1 MITFIC
7 GQLCSGKTKV
17 ALAYANI
24 SEGIFIEV
32 GDILRHIKQTSD
44 RSILQNTKSLVQEII
59 LCLKDAVGDGY
70 ANTNWIICG
79 ARQKEILEAFP
90 ESTYIWIDVPESVRK
105 QRYENRSREGDERA
119 FEEAEQ
125 GDIDLGILDV
135 KQYIF
140 NKNK

>member
-7 GQLCSGKTKV
+7 GQLCSGKTKA

-24 SEGIFIEV
+24 SGGVFIEV

-44 RSILQNTKSLVQEII
+44 RSVLQNTKALVDEVII
-59 LCLKDAVGDGY
+59 YLKDAMSDSSLS
-70 ANTNWIICG
+70 ANWIICG

-105 QRYENRSREGDERA
+105 QRYEKRSREGDERA